1 MCLFFVTHLGIL
13 LCSSHCSFCVV
24 KIWLNE
30 IEYFLQALI
39 EEAAKVL
46 YVTEL
51 QTAIGKV
58 ADKVAAKVLLLL
70 LLLLRLADAKNTL
83 SCG

>member
-1 MCLFFVTHLGIL
+1 M
-13 LCSSHCSFCVV
+13 HCSFCVV
-24 KIWLNE
+24 NIWLNE

-58 ADKVAAKVLLLL
+58 ADKVADKV
-70 LLLLRLADAKNTL
+70 AAAVAAAKNTL